1 MKKENFLSRM
11 LDKIKSG
18 WKRLGEPDID
28 DGLGDS
34 ATAKAVQKIIE
45 VQEKVKKQRSFVQR
59 VETDPL
65 IERYGEIK
73 QGNPVYDAACKASQ
87 TERNNKS
94 EDLTK

>member
-1 MKKENFLSRM
+1 MKKENFLS
-11 LDKIKSG
+11 LIIDKIKSS

-28 DGLGDS
+28 DGLVD
-34 ATAKAVQKIIE
+34 ANTAKQVQEIIA
-45 VQEKVKKQRSFVQR
+45 VQEKVKKQRNFVQR

-94 EDLTK
+94 KDLTK